1 MQVYELDQDNFYV
14 GFAEL
19 KEENK
24 DTLNYTTVP
33 MMIGYYKP
41 RFNHDIQDW
50 YEGATQEEIEEI
62 KRQEEADKPPI
73 LQPNEMEVL
82 KEEVIAL
89 EKENKLLKAQ
99 VEALSQTSDF
109 HEELIVEMANKVYA

>member
-1 MQVYELDQDNFYV
+1 MIQVWVYDDNKQFVTTLEVEEILENMTTTPLEVEFYKSI
-14 GFAEL
+14 FDED
-19 KEENK
+19 NQ
-24 DTLNYTTVP
+24 
-33 MMIGYYKP
+33 I
-41 RFNHDIQDW
+41 W
-50 YEGATQEEIEEI
+50 YEGATAEEIEEI
-62 KRQEEADKPPI
+62 KRQEEANKPPVE
-73 LQPNEMEVL
+73 PNEMEVL

>member
-1 MQVYELDQDNFYV
+1 MT
-14 GFAEL
+14 L
-19 KEENK
+19 KEVLDMHIRTEQGLRF
-24 DTLNYTTVP
+24 DVEYSCVSHDVETDELIGFTL
-33 MMIGYYKP
+33 
-41 RFNHDIQDW
+41 
-50 YEGATQEEIEEI
+50 I
-62 KRQEEADKPPI
+62 KTAEEAYQEWLADKDKTVE
-73 LQPNEMEVL
+73 PNEMEVL

>member
-1 MQVYELDQDNFYV
+1 MSKNEILESKGIDSTLFKFYYVTDN
-14 GFAEL
+14 G
-19 KEENK
+19 
-24 DTLNYTTVP
+24 TVISP
-33 MMIGYYKP
+33 E
-41 RFNHDIQDW
+41 FNH
-50 YEGATQEEIEEI
+50 EGNILKSGEEVYN
-62 KRQEEADKPPI
+62 KWLFDKEHPSSPT
-73 LQPNEMEVL
+73 PNEMEVL